1 MFKISGNFTKLRN
14 DIDQINLFD
23 FLKSKSPH
31 IKEYIDDGEN
41 IGFLVENLLDK
52 DDEELLLFY
61 GKLSINNFEY
71 SMEFRDTDLD
81 HDIIKYESLT
91 IKVNETEIVVN
102 ITFQEDAYPDFVCR
116 EILQTFRGIFSSL
129 DV

>member
-14 DIDQINLFD
+14 DIDQVNLFD

-91 IKVNETEIVVN
+91 VKVNETEIVVN